1 MGSSTSVSSRSE
13 DHFSRLLGAARLRAE
28 ALLNRP
34 GIHRLR
40 QTDERCSVSERRTA
54 RTGGISSGGNHKDAS
69 SLKYECA
76 TVLKE

>member
-54 RTGGISSGGNHKDAS
+54 RTGRHFIWVESQRCIFI
-69 SLKYECA
+69 E
-76 TVLKE
+76 V